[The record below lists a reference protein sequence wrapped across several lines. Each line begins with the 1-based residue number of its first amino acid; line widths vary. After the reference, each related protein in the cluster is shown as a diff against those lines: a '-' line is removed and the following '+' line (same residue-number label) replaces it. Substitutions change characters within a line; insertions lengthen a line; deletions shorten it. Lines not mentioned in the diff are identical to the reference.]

1 MNICTFFI
9 YRPVATILLMAGL
22 LCFGIMGY
30 NKLPVSDLP
39 NVDFPTIQIFA
50 ALSGASPET
59 MASSVATQIERQL
72 STIAGIDSMSSI
84 STQGRT
90 RIVVQFNLD
99 RSIDDAALDV
109 QAALQQAQR
118 RLPDDMTTQPV
129 YYKSNPAD
137 YPVLYLAITSPTLP
151 LYEVNEYAETLV
163 AQRISMISGVAQ
175 VVVYGQKKY
184 AVRVQLDPDLL
195 AARGIGIDEV
205 ASAVA
210 AANVNLPT
218 GSLHGKER
226 ASSIKASGQLFKG
239 KDYEPMIVAWRDGAP
254 VRLSELGTV
263 LDSEEQNR
271 SINWFSGIPGMVLA
285 VQRQPG
291 TNTIAVVDA
300 IRELLPQFEKQLP
313 ASVQLNIMYDRSQSI
328 RESVHDVKFTLVLTL
343 VLVIG
348 VIFLF
353 LRNMAATVIPSLA
366 LPMSI
371 VSTFAI
377 MHLLDYSVDNLSL
390 MALTLALG
398 FVVDD
403 AIVMLENIMRHRE
416 MGKTPFKAAID
427 ASGEIGFTIMSMT
440 ISLAAVFIPVV
451 FMGGIVGKLFRE
463 FSMVIVIAILFSGL
477 VSLTLTPML
486 AAWFLR
492 NSPGAH
498 THQEGAYGALERAF
512 TLLFTAYET
521 LLHLVMRHRLAVF
534 VASWVLLAGT
544 FWFFLAMPKGFL
556 PSDDTG
562 FLSAFTEAEQSIS
575 FPGMV
580 AAQTQLH
587 PILLNDPAV
596 AAFASVV
603 GAGGPNLSVN
613 AGRLSIRLKP
623 REERGHINAVLA
635 RLRDELDVLPGLK
648 VFLINPPLIN
658 IGGRATKSLYQYT
671 LQGPDTEALYQAG
684 SEVERVLRGLPE
696 LLDVTSDLQIKNPE
710 LRLHI
715 DRDKAA
721 ALGVSAEQIE
731 LALQSSYGA
740 REVSTIYAPTNN
752 YAVIIELEPKF
763 QQNPNALSLLY
774 VRSSTGALVPLD
786 TITTMERAVGPLAVN
801 HSGQFPSVTVSFNLQ
816 EGVALSQ
823 GVELVENATRGTIPD
838 SVSASFQGTAQAFQD
853 SMRGMVLLLTM
864 AVLVIYIVLGMLYES
879 FIHPLTIL
887 SGLPSAAFGALLTL
901 YLAGLDLNLY
911 AFVGII
917 MLIGIV
923 KKNAIMMLDF
933 ALEAERRHNLPPEE
947 AIVQGCLIRFR
958 PIMMT
963 TFAAIMGALPIA
975 IGIGAGAEARRPLG
989 LAVVGGLC
997 VSQVVT
1003 LLITPVYYVYMDKI
1017 GQWGKRAF
1025 SGRVVRPEK
1034 ETEHAT

>member
-1 MNICTFFI
+1 
-9 YRPVATILLMAGL
+9 
-22 LCFGIMGY
+22 
-30 NKLPVSDLP
+30 
-39 NVDFPTIQIFA
+39 
-50 ALSGASPET
+50 
-59 MASSVATQIERQL
+59 
-72 STIAGIDSMSSI
+72 
-84 STQGRT
+84 
-90 RIVVQFNLD
+90 
-99 RSIDDAALDV
+99 
-109 QAALQQAQR
+109 
-118 RLPDDMTTQPV
+118 
-129 YYKSNPAD
+129 
-137 YPVLYLAITSPTLP
+137 
-151 LYEVNEYAETLV
+151 
-163 AQRISMISGVAQ
+163 
-175 VVVYGQKKY
+175 
-184 AVRVQLDPDLL
+184 
-195 AARGIGIDEV
+195 
-205 ASAVA
+205 
-210 AANVNLPT
+210 
-218 GSLHGKER
+218 
-226 ASSIKASGQLFKG
+226 
-239 KDYEPMIVAWRDGAP
+239 
-254 VRLSELGTV
+254 
-263 LDSEEQNR
+263 
-271 SINWFSGIPGMVLA
+271 
-285 VQRQPG
+285 
-291 TNTIAVVDA
+291 
-300 IRELLPQFEKQLP
+300 
-313 ASVQLNIMYDRSQSI
+313 
-328 RESVHDVKFTLVLTL
+328 
-343 VLVIG
+343 
-348 VIFLF
+348 
-353 LRNMAATVIPSLA
+353 
-366 LPMSI
+366 
-371 VSTFAI
+371 
-377 MHLLDYSVDNLSL
+377 
-390 MALTLALG
+390 
-398 FVVDD
+398 
-403 AIVMLENIMRHRE
+403 
-416 MGKTPFKAAID
+416 
-427 ASGEIGFTIMSMT
+427 
-440 ISLAAVFIPVV
+440 
-451 FMGGIVGKLFRE
+451 
-463 FSMVIVIAILFSGL
+463 
-477 VSLTLTPML
+477 
-486 AAWFLR
+486 
-492 NSPGAH
+492 
-498 THQEGAYGALERAF
+498 
-512 TLLFTAYET
+512 
-521 LLHLVMRHRLAVF
+521 
-534 VASWVLLAGT
+534 
-544 FWFFLAMPKGFL
+544 
-556 PSDDTG
+556 
-562 FLSAFTEAEQSIS
+562 
-575 FPGMV
+575 
-580 AAQTQLH
+580 
-587 PILLNDPAV
+587 
-596 AAFASVV
+596 
-603 GAGGPNLSVN
+603 
-613 AGRLSIRLKP
+613 
-623 REERGHINAVLA
+623 
-635 RLRDELDVLPGLK
+635 
-648 VFLINPPLIN
+648 
-658 IGGRATKSLYQYT
+658 

-684 SEVERVLRGLPE
+684 GEVERILRGLPQ
-696 LLDVTSDLQIKNPE
+696 LLDVTTDLQIKNPE